1 MSRGGTRPGAGR
13 PKKIQNTIKL
23 QIAISEHLAE
33 QLPARPGKLIEQL
46 LREHFAKEQ
55 GAKPEKQ

>member
-1 MSRGGTRPGAGR
+1 MRGGTRPGAGR

-23 QIAISEHLAE
+23 QIMLTESIAE
-33 QLPARPGKLIEQL
+33 LLPARPGKLIEQL
-46 LREHFAKEQ
+46 LKEHFAKEQQ